1 MFVVR
6 QLPLQVSDIYFQ
18 GFYSVIQM
26 PHFIVLGWLV
36 FFVFA
41 QVVDEPADATYDYN
55 NNKSDYE

>member
-1 MFVVR
+1 MFVAV
-6 QLPLQVSDIYFQ
+6 QLPLQLSDFNFQ
-18 GFYSVIQM
+18 GFYSVVQM
-26 PHFIVLGWLV
+26 PYFIVLGRPV